1 MKVTLEIPD
10 ELYRN
15 VKARSALEG
24 RPVRAVAAELFEK
37 WLSGEI
43 DTAAKSAKPAAI
55 HSAATKAYPW
65 LKIAAKYPTEGVSY
79 VMADIRESITHGRS
93 AAAPF

>member
-1 MKVTLEIPD
+1 MKATLEIPD

-43 DTAAKSAKPAAI
+43 ETAAKPEPAALTAE
-55 HSAATKAYPW
+55 SAKAYPW
-65 LKIAAKYPTEGVSY
+65 LKIAAKYPSEGVSY
-79 VMADIRESITHGRS
+79 EMEDIRESIAHGRS
-93 AAAPF
+93 DTAPF

>member
-1 MKVTLEIPD
+1 MKATLEIPD

-43 DTAAKSAKPAAI
+43 ESTAKSPEPAAI
-55 HSAATKAYPW
+55 PAEAAKAYPW
-65 LKIAAKYPTEGVSY
+65 LKIAAKYPTGGASY
-79 VMADIRESITHGRS
+79 EIEDIRESITLGRS
-93 AAAPF
+93 AKAPF

>member
-1 MKVTLEIPD
+1 MKATLEIPD

-43 DTAAKSAKPAAI
+43 ETGTKPKPAAI
-55 HSAATKAYPW
+55 HSAATKSYPW
-65 LKIAAKYPTEGVSY
+65 LKISAKYPSEGVSY
-79 VMADIRESITHGRS
+79 EMEDIRESIAHGRS
-93 AAAPF
+93 DTAPF